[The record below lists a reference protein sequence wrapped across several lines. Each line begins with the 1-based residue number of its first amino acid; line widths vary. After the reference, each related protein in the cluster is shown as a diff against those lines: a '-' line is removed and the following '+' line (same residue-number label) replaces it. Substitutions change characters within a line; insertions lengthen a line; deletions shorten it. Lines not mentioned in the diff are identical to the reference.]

1 MINFRF
7 HLVSLIAVFLAL
19 AVGVVMGYG
28 VLGQPTVEGLQ
39 NRIDRVEARAND
51 IKREND
57 VLEEEN
63 TRLQTVIGDVG
74 QWATL
79 GLLRG
84 TEVTTVAVR
93 GISSDEVTAVVEA
106 LRRAGATVPGV
117 LWLEDRWALR
127 DSEDAQALASVL
139 GLPQVS
145 SRSALREAGWKALAD
160 RLSTSAPTGGR
171 ADILTALAG
180 AGFLQAEPVGNQPF
194 DVTGFD
200 GAGATVLAI
209 TGTGAAIPA
218 RQVLPALARS
228 FVAARAP
235 VMVAQVF
242 AEEEGGPA
250 RNEAIDLVLDDG
262 SLNASVATVDNLE
275 TPAGKVVAVLALA
288 DLGQSRVWHL
298 GESSA
303 ADRPSPEPRTR

>member
-1 MINFRF
+1 
-7 HLVSLIAVFLAL
+7 
-19 AVGVVMGYG
+19 
-28 VLGQPTVEGLQ
+28 
-39 NRIDRVEARAND
+39 
-51 IKREND
+51 
-57 VLEEEN
+57 
-63 TRLQTVIGDVG
+63 
-74 QWATL
+74 
-79 GLLRG
+79 
-84 TEVTTVAVR
+84 
-93 GISSDEVTAVVEA
+93 
-106 LRRAGATVPGV
+106 
-117 LWLEDRWALR
+117 
-127 DSEDAQALASVL
+127 
-139 GLPQVS
+139 
-145 SRSALREAGWKALAD
+145 
-160 RLSTSAPTGGR
+160 
-171 ADILTALAG
+171 
-180 AGFLQAEPVGNQPF
+180 
-194 DVTGFD
+194 
-200 GAGATVLAI
+200 VLAI